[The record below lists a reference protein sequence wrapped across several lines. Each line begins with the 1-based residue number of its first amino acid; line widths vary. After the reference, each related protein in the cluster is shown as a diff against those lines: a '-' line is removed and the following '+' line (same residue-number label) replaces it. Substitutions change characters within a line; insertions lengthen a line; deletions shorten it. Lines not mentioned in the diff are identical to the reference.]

1 MQAVGYFSVQYSAI
15 YGIKNSKNVYLVEQA
30 EKNILLYQR
39 SEIKLESKKV
49 LRTQGNLSILYKIYS
64 SINYN

>member
-1 MQAVGYFSVQYSAI
+1 MQYSAI

-64 SINYN
+64 FINYN

>member
-1 MQAVGYFSVQYSAI
+1 MQYSAI

-49 LRTQGNLSILYKIYS
+49 LRTQSNLSILYKIYS

>member
-1 MQAVGYFSVQYSAI
+1 MQYSAI

-39 SEIKLESKKV
+39 LEIKLESKKV

>member
-1 MQAVGYFSVQYSAI
+1 MQYSAI

>member
-1 MQAVGYFSVQYSAI
+1 MQYSAI

-30 EKNILLYQR
+30 EKILLYQR

-64 SINYN
+64 FINYN

>member
-1 MQAVGYFSVQYSAI
+1 MV
-15 YGIKNSKNVYLVEQA
+15 SKIVKMFIRQDKLK
-30 EKNILLYQR
+30 KNILLYQR
-39 SEIKLESKKV
+39 LEIKLESKKV

>member
-1 MQAVGYFSVQYSAI
+1 M
-15 YGIKNSKNVYLVEQA
+15 LEQD

>member
-1 MQAVGYFSVQYSAI
+1 MQYSAI

-49 LRTQGNLSILYKIYS
+49 LRTQGNLSILYKIYP

>member
-1 MQAVGYFSVQYSAI
+1 MQYSAI

-39 SEIKLESKKV
+39 LEIKLESKKV
-49 LRTQGNLSILYKIYS
+49 LRIQGNLSILYKICS

>member
-1 MQAVGYFSVQYSAI
+1 MQYSAI

-39 SEIKLESKKV
+39 LEIKLESKKV
-49 LRTQGNLSILYKIYS
+49 LRIQGNLSILYKIYS
-64 SINYN
+64 PINYN

>member
-1 MQAVGYFSVQYSAI
+1 VQYSAI

>member
-1 MQAVGYFSVQYSAI
+1 MRYSAI

-49 LRTQGNLSILYKIYS
+49 LRIQGNLSILYKIYS

>member
-1 MQAVGYFSVQYSAI
+1 MQYSAI
-15 YGIKNSKNVYLVEQA
+15 YGIKNSKTVYLVGQA

>member
-1 MQAVGYFSVQYSAI
+1 MQYSAI

-39 SEIKLESKKV
+39 LEIKLESKKV
-49 LRTQGNLSILYKIYS
+49 LRTQGDLSILYKIYS

>member
-1 MQAVGYFSVQYSAI
+1 MQYSAI

-39 SEIKLESKKV
+39 LEIKLESKKV
-49 LRTQGNLSILYKIYS
+49 LRIQGNLSILYEIYS

>member
-1 MQAVGYFSVQYSAI
+1 MQYSAI
-15 YGIKNSKNVYLVEQA
+15 YGIKNSKNVYLAEQA

-49 LRTQGNLSILYKIYS
+49 LRIQGNLSILYKIYS

>member
-1 MQAVGYFSVQYSAI
+1 MQYSAI
-15 YGIKNSKNVYLVEQA
+15 YGIKNSKNVYLVVQA

-39 SEIKLESKKV
+39 LEIKLESKKV
-49 LRTQGNLSILYKIYS
+49 LRIQGNLSILYKIYS

>member
-1 MQAVGYFSVQYSAI
+1 RIIFSAIFSAI

-39 SEIKLESKKV
+39 LEIKLESKKV